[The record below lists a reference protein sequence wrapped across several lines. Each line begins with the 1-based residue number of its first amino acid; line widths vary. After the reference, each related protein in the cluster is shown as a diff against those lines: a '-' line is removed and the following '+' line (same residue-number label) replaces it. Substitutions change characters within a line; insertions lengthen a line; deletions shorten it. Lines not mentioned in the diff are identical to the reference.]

1 MEMNAVRKRAK
12 EENGVDLRFGATHN
26 FVRDMERLPYVP
38 SVQQTLTGTNASARS
53 AKHPSEELYD
63 RLGLQHCLPREM
75 RAKFR
80 EASVFSLK
88 ERKRRT
94 LVRVGTPLV
103 EVGYPAP
110 SITHHPNTH
119 SKPCLFAG
127 SLELFDS
134 RLDDGTETDFR

>member
-1 MEMNAVRKRAK
+1 VK
-12 EENGVDLRFGATHN
+12 EENGVDLSFAVTRN
-26 FVRDMERLPYVP
+26 FVRDMDRLPHVP

-53 AKHPSEELYD
+53 AKYPAEELYD

-80 EASVFSLK
+80 AASVFSVP

-110 SITHHPNTH
+110 SLTHHPSTH

-127 SLELFDS
+127 NLELFDS
-134 RLDDGTETDFR
+134 RLEDGAETDFR